1 MSTLLTI
8 RNSIPSRGLR
18 AGLCRL
24 LRRTGNSWNT
34 PAPPVIG
41 IWKEATYSRERS
53 TAQGE
58 TVRLSQRQQPDGEL
72 KKQGRDRKSLSNWSL
87 DGFPS
92 AKALL
97 SKLRTIFK
105 MANSPP
111 RITAR
116 RGGRGI
122 KKVSRSIRF

>member
-8 RNSIPSRGLR
+8 RNSIPSRGQR

-53 TAQGE
+53 TARGE
-58 TVRLSQRQQPDGEL
+58 TVRLSQRHQPDGEL
-72 KKQGRDRKSLSNWSL
+72 KKQGRDRKISFQLESRPFPLLEGTAVQAADYFQN
-87 DGFPS
+87 GKFPS
-92 AKALL
+92 
-97 SKLRTIFK
+97 SHHREEGWP
-105 MANSPP
+105 SDQ
-111 RITAR
+111 
-116 RGGRGI
+116 
-122 KKVSRSIRF
+122 